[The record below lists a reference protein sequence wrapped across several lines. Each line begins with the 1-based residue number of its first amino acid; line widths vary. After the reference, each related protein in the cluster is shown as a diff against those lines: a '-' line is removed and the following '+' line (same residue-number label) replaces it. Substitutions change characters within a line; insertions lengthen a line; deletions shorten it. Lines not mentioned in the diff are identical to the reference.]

1 MANELSVF
9 EGTQALAP
17 VSSKFQPLIAAGLGN
32 ELSEG
37 IRQSYGILSIKASRW
52 RIKFKGEETPL
63 VNATT
68 GDPIPS
74 LELVIVK
81 ANAFLNKQ
89 YYKGNYAEG
98 SNSPPDCYSLDG
110 KIPSPNVQ
118 KPVHS
123 NCAGC
128 PMNAFGSKVSD
139 SGVKQKACRD
149 TKKLA
154 IVPLA
159 DLKNAHFG
167 GPMLFRVPPS
177 ALRDLAAFSE
187 TMKSRGYPYNSVAVR
202 VGFDMQASHPKPT
215 FKAIRPLTD
224 DEAELVLEHFN
235 SDAVERIL
243 TDAEAAP
250 ADEVPAPASAP
261 DEAFEQPPVQVAPT
275 PAPAPAP
282 VQRPGAAPNPFAGA
296 AAAPPAQ
303 VASQTTVRV
312 PRPVKPKPPATAAA
326 PSQVPNPFGA
336 PATTAAAPVA
346 PAGEEDAAP
355 SATELDND
363 INNILAGLNLTP
375 GA

>member
-1 MANELSVF
+1 MANELSIF
-9 EGTQALAP
+9 EGNTALAP
-17 VSSKFQPLIAAGLGN
+17 VSSKYQALIDAGLGN

-63 VNATT
+63 MNQTT

-81 ANAFLNKQ
+81 ANSFLNKQ

-98 SNSPPDCYSLDG
+98 SSAPPDCYSLDG

-177 ALRDLAAFSE
+177 ALRDLASFSE

-202 VGFDMQASHPKPT
+202 VGFDMQSSYPKPT

-224 DEAELVLEHFN
+224 DEAEQVLEHFH

-250 ADEVPAPASAP
+250 ADEVPAPAPAV
-261 DEAFEQPPVQVAPT
+261 DADFEQPPVQVAPV
-275 PAPAPAP
+275 PAPTPP
-282 VQRPGAAPNPFAGA
+282 VAQKPVAAPNPFAGA
-296 AAAPPAQ
+296 PAVAAAPAAAPAK
-303 VASQTTVRV
+303 VNV
-312 PRPVKPKPPATAAA
+312 PKPPKPKAPAAAAA
-326 PSQVPNPFGA
+326 PTQVPNPFGA
-336 PATTAAAPVA
+336 PPVAAAAPVA

-355 SATELDND
+355 SGTDLDND

-375 GA
+375 GQ